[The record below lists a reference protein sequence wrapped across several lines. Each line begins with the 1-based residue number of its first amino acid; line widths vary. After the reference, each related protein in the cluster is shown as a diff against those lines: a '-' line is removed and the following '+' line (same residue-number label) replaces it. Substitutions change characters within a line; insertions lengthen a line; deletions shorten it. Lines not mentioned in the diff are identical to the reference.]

1 MISLKN
7 SKYAISPE
15 VIIELCER
23 LNIQIPYGPPKPFH
37 LPEISKIE
45 PDPPE
50 VQAQMD
56 ILHERYVCFTCEI
69 DKNNIVHIIEA
80 EED

>member
-1 MISLKN
+1 MKN
-7 SKYAISPE
+7 SEYAISPE

-23 LNIQIPYGPPKPFH
+23 LNIQIPYGPPAPFR
-37 LPEISKIE
+37 LPEIPQIE